1 MSFSIA
7 IHDKQQK
14 ISQPLEILEIVKIN
28 KTDPKGTIKI
38 VGLNIK
44 EKKIN
49 VKNTKVRLYYIVII
63 DIIFLTPLNKYL
75 VYCKI
80 KIYKDILNVHDLSC
94 NNI

>member
-49 VKNTKVRLYYIVII
+49 VKNTKVRL
-63 DIIFLTPLNKYL
+63 
-75 VYCKI
+75 
-80 KIYKDILNVHDLSC
+80 
-94 NNI
+94 

>member
-49 VKNTKVRLYYIVII
+49 VKNTKVRLYYIVIV
-63 DIIFLTPLNKYL
+63 DLNFSDTPK
-75 VYCKI
+75 
-80 KIYKDILNVHDLSC
+80 
-94 NNI
+94 